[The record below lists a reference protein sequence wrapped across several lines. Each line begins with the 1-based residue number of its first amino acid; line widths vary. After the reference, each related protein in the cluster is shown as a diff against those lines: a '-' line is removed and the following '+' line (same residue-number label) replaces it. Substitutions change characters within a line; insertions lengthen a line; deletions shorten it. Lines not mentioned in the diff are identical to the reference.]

1 MRSYKTEG
9 IVIRRRNFGE
19 ADRLVTIFSKKHG
32 KIQVKAVGVRK
43 INSRRSS
50 HIELLNYSAFNLYRG
65 RSMSLLTE
73 VSNIEDFSEIKED
86 LTKTGFAYHICE
98 LIDGL
103 CAENQENEEIFYLL
117 QKTLKRLSLETDVAP
132 VIREFEIELLTKLGF
147 YKQSDITQNLNT
159 SVFIEQILER
169 KLKSRQI
176 LPRFT

>member
-19 ADRLVTIFSKKHG
+19 ADRLLTIFSKKQG

-50 HIELLNYSAFNLYRG
+50 HIELLNYSTFNLYKG

-86 LTKTGFAYHICE
+86 LTKTGFAYHVCE
-98 LIDGL
+98 LVDGL

-117 QKTLKRLSLETDVAP
+117 QKTLKRLSLEEDAP
-132 VIREFEIELLTKLGF
+132 LVIREFEIELLIKLGF
-147 YKQSDITQNLNT
+147 YKQSSITQNLNT
-159 SVFIEQILER
+159 SAFIEQILER
-169 KLKSRQI
+169 KLKTKQM
-176 LPRFT
+176 LPAFT

>member
-50 HIELLNYSAFNLYRG
+50 HIELLNYSTFNLYKG

-86 LTKTGFAYHICE
+86 LIKTGFAYHICE
-98 LIDGL
+98 LVDGL

-117 QKTLKRLSLETDVAP
+117 QKTLKRLSLENDIAAIV
-132 VIREFEIELLTKLGF
+132 REFEIELLTKLGF

-169 KLKSRQI
+169 KLKSKQI